1 MVAFAYVFVLEYV
14 VVFVPNTF
22 TYTQFPPTWG
32 TRWGRLPRLTYVFA
46 FAYVNV
52 YVFVYTHKYI
62 LS

>member
-1 MVAFAYVFVLEYV
+1 MYFYKFYRVITSKNYT
-14 VVFVPNTF
+14 NTY

-52 YVFVYTHKYI
+52 YVFVYTNLYN
-62 LS
+62 